1 MLYYL
6 NIILNSIID
15 YYKMDTIKF
24 LVNYNEETKEIEC
37 VENDTILILKKKIIE
52 DFKLVVKYI
61 DLNFTIDRPIRSL
74 GKFNLD
80 IGMMPRTFDNYTLDR
95 WELSN
100 RDLKCTFEE
109 VEGHDPSIRKSFIK
123 KANIGAYIPP
133 SRANE
138 IKTGDEYVR
147 EEANYTLDSNED
159 FPAL

>member
-1 MLYYL
+1 
-6 NIILNSIID
+6 
-15 YYKMDTIKF
+15 MDNIKF
-24 LVNYNEETKEIEC
+24 IVEYKEETKEIDCGDNE
-37 VENDTILILKKKIIE
+37 TILILKKKIIE
-52 DFKLVVKYI
+52 EFKLVVKYI

-80 IGMMPRTFDNYTLDR
+80 IGMMPRTFDNYKLDR